1 MWFIN
6 YQLTIYVMQYECID
20 FSLDRLSSVKMPLLI
35 INLLIVEI
43 ISKVLVNCLTINKSF
58 ALIP

>member
-1 MWFIN
+1 MN
-6 YQLTIYVMQYECID
+6 ALTF

-35 INLLIVEI
+35 INFLIVDI
-43 ISKVLVNCLTINKSF
+43 ISKDFDNCLTINKSF